1 MNEPK
6 MNGNVLHLPVKFLL
20 KKFKKDSGYKEAKKH
35 NPEDLSDFY
44 GFDSDTFI
52 CSTIDKIS
60 DDLTGGSYD
69 YPEPVHVHGA
79 FREVAPFMFKAD
91 RAGEEFIFNW
101 LKRPYQEVLGEES
114 SFGTSNT
121 ENRIRILKL
130 ILLVNPS
137 AVLRIKMQKG

>member
-1 MNEPK
+1 MNKPK
-6 MNGNVLHLPVKFLL
+6 MNGNVLNLPVKFLL

-35 NPEDLSDFY
+35 NPEGRSDFY
-44 GFDSDTFI
+44 GFDSDALI
-52 CSTIDKIS
+52 SCTIDKIS

-69 YPEPVHVHGA
+69 YPEPVHVHAA

-91 RAGEEFIFNW
+91 LAGEDFIINW
-101 LKRPYQEVLGEES
+101 LES